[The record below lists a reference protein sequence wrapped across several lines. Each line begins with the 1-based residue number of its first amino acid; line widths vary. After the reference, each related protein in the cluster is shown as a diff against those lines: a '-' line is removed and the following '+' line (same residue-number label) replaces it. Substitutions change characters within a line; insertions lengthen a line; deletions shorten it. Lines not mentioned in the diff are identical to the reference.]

1 MEYFTDQIA
10 ASSLGIL
17 FIVKVCVLSVIFQLS
32 LGVYLDKL
40 TCWQMI
46 ISTYGYSP
54 VRLESPGFAY

>member
-1 MEYFTDQIA
+1 MAYFTGQIA

-17 FIVKVCVLSVIFQLS
+17 FIVKVCVLSVICQLL

>member
-1 MEYFTDQIA
+1 MAYFTVQIA
-10 ASSLGIL
+10 MSLLGIL
-17 FIVKVCVLSVIFQLS
+17 FIVKVCVLSVICQLS